1 MKRFLIFGITEF
13 SDINAGA
20 RGYLG
25 QFETFEELSD
35 VLNKNKEKILSEY
48 IESFNV
54 LDLQHDEIITNDE
67 YDCWELINVSNSL
80 DDFEL
85 NADELCKLMKKIK
98 KRILPLYTCMK
109 KSILKPET
117 EDEINKYLSS
127 LPKEE
132 FIDTL
137 DTIIRL
143 YKKYL
148 NN

>member
-25 QFETFEELSD
+25 QFETFEELTDILS
-35 VLNKNKEKILSEY
+35 KNKEKILSEY

-54 LDLQHDEIITNDE
+54 LDLQYDKIMFNDE
-67 YDCWELINVSNSL
+67 YDCWELIDVNSSL
-80 DDFEL
+80 DDFKF
-85 NADELCKLMKKIK
+85 NNDGLCELMKKIK
-98 KRILPLYTCMK
+98 ERMSPNIYISKLKL
-109 KSILKPET
+109 KSEIE
-117 EDEINKYLSS
+117 EDEIKKKLSS
-127 LPKEE
+127 LTKEE
-132 FIDTL
+132 FADML
-137 DTIIRL
+137 DTGIRL